1 MGFSEDKTYK
11 NQSKRSWVWSEG
23 TPDNNQLKLGCL
35 QRIAD
40 ATELMAQNY
49 QSLIVQRNTYINW
62 YEEEKNKRLHQE
74 KCNAALRGVITK
86 MKKKG

>member
-1 MGFSEDKTYK
+1 MGLPEDKTYK
-11 NQSKRSWVWSEG
+11 NQSKRSWWSEG
-23 TPDNNQLKLGCL
+23 TPDNNQIKLGCL

>member
-11 NQSKRSWVWSEG
+11 NQSKRSWWCTG
-23 TPDNNQLKLGCL
+23 TPNHDQLKLGCL

-40 ATELMAQNY
+40 AIELMAQNY
-49 QSLIVQRNTYINW
+49 QSLIGQRNTYENW
-62 YEEEKNKRLHQE
+62 YKEERNKRLHQE
-74 KCNAALRGVITK
+74 RCNAALRGVITK